1 MIPQVED
8 YVRGEDEGDHVSE
21 VHASGRRTSS
31 SVEVEWLAGL
41 KLVEDLVELSAGSKR
56 DRSEACKHLYF
67 SLFGCSNAT
76 YRCEKKVPR
85 RRSR

>member
-1 MIPQVED
+1 MVQVSTDELGQRGRGGCKMIPQVED

-56 DRSEACKHLYF
+56 DRSEACKH
-67 SLFGCSNAT
+67 
-76 YRCEKKVPR
+76 V
-85 RRSR
+85 